1 MKMVEFQNI
10 SCKFCRSRLPT
21 ELVEMMINGHEIVCE
36 RCGYTLS
43 ISDYSELQTQH
54 PETQLKEHKEKD
66 IISRI
71 IEQVDAIKEKS
82 RNKEAQKRERQE
94 AINRGQDTNQQDTR
108 IISPYDSQQV
118 GQTQAYQQP
127 GSGQSYPYQQQFQPQ
142 QPQQYNR
149 WDQVGQQVESSYYA
163 SKIKKYYKLSKLFHV
178 LGNIAMFIVF
188 FITIDMATDL
198 GDSRTILIS
207 SSLAFWSGLTL
218 IVGNIIYRK
227 YKDTPY
233 QTAMGLDELF
243 VGIISCPLYGLGVFY
258 ILSGIFL
265 IRSNSKSLNRNLAIV
280 KNRVLDKK
288 QKQYFRSLY
297 FLNFTY
303 RYGLAIA
310 IIVVSVIC
318 VALLVLINS
327 YNGSVAINLMTI
339 IACAAI
345 SIMIRQVFVINKVK
359 EQGNF
364 KANGIQIAMLFISS
378 FISMVVG
385 IGFVFFMEAIYL
397 SIYNGVPFETFEN
410 FFSEAQ
416 ETPLSKKLQQDL
428 KKPFLTRAS
437 DTEQVIFNIRPI
449 ENSGVNEIHKQYDAP
464 NDRLIK
470 RFDPVTGL
478 PLKPQSQDAAKD
490 DERKPEYIPN
500 FEDRIFTVLSDEV
513 RYKFKQL
520 NISEE
525 EKTEILHA
533 FIYLNEE
540 EQLKYIDEFRLSNEG
555 TKQTLIDR
563 INSLNIDENHKK
575 SLIKQLEFLDEQEQ
589 ENFVNYL
596 EKSAKGATA

>member
-1 MKMVEFQNI
+1 MVEFQNI
-10 SCKFCRSRLPT
+10 SRFIKIELPT

-233 QTAMGLDELF
+233 QTTMGLDELF

-318 VALLVLINS
+318 VALLVLINN
-327 YNGSVAINLMTI
+327 NGSVAINLMTI
-339 IACAAI
+339 IACGNQHYDSA
-345 SIMIRQVFVINKVK
+345 SFVINKVK
-359 EQGNF
+359 EQGTSKPTEF
-364 KANGIQIAMLFISS
+364 KSQCCLFHPS
-378 FISMVVG
+378 FRWSLVSALCSLW
-385 IGFVFFMEAIYL
+385 EAIYL
-397 SIYNGVPFETFEN
+397 SIYNGVRLKHLKISFQKSRN
-410 FFSEAQ
+410 SVI
-416 ETPLSKKLQQDL
+416 KKLHR
-428 KKPFLTRAS
+428 T
-437 DTEQVIFNIRPI
+437 
-449 ENSGVNEIHKQYDAP
+449 
-464 NDRLIK
+464 
-470 RFDPVTGL
+470 
-478 PLKPQSQDAAKD
+478 
-490 DERKPEYIPN
+490 
-500 FEDRIFTVLSDEV
+500 
-513 RYKFKQL
+513 
-520 NISEE
+520 
-525 EKTEILHA
+525 
-533 FIYLNEE
+533 
-540 EQLKYIDEFRLSNEG
+540 
-555 TKQTLIDR
+555 
-563 INSLNIDENHKK
+563 
-575 SLIKQLEFLDEQEQ
+575 
-589 ENFVNYL
+589 
-596 EKSAKGATA
+596 